1 MKTKPQ
7 SIDLSSL
14 KFDPLNANAGNERGK
29 ALLSKSLKNYG
40 AGRSIL
46 VDKNRTIIGGNKT
59 TAEALALGLRKAILV
74 PSDGTELIVVQRTDL
89 DLKDKKARALA
100 VAENRTSELGLSW
113 KLDALEG
120 LDIDLGDFFT
130 PDELEDL
137 KPAGASTVVEDDP
150 SELIDNAAE
159 LLKKWKVK
167 PGQLWEIGK
176 LKHRLLCGDA
186 KTDLPRLIGNVEIDL
201 LLSDPPYGIS
211 IVQGKRIGSSQP
223 QPVGFRKG
231 QIGGSKAPGFKGRVV
246 GPGLVAARIYSS
258 IVGDDEPFDPA
269 PLLKIGKTQI
279 IFGANHF
286 SSRLPDSKCWI
297 VWDKGVAQ
305 DSTFSKCELAWSNFN
320 GHVKM
325 YRHVWSGLIREGS
338 RDIELKDRV
347 HPTQKP
353 VGLFGQILADF
364 SKEGQVVCD
373 PYLGSG
379 STMVACEQ
387 LKRRLLGA
395 EISAE
400 YCAVILE
407 RMHNLGITGK
417 PLK

>member
-1 MKTKPQ
+1 MKVTK
-7 SIDLSSL
+7 LSSL
-14 KFDPLNANAGNERGK
+14 HADSKNVNRGTARGNAMIEQSFRD
-29 ALLSKSLKNYG
+29 YG

-46 VDKNRTIIGGNKT
+46 LDRKGRVIAGNKSRIG
-59 TAEALALGLRKAILV
+59 AMKAGLKDVQIV
-74 PSDGTELIVVQRTDL
+74 QTDGTKVIAVQRMDL
-89 DLKDKKARALA
+89 DLDRDKKARELA
-100 VAENRTSELGLSW
+100 IVDNQAGAINLDFDLGILKS
-113 KLDALEG
+113 
-120 LDIDLGDFFT
+120 LDIDLGKFFT
-130 PDELEDL
+130 DEELTALE
-137 KPAGASTVVEDDP
+137 PETASTVTEDDP

-167 PGQLWEIGK
+167 PGQLWEIGA
-176 LKHRLLCGDA
+176 LKHLLLCGDA
-186 KTDLPRLIGNVEIDL
+186 KTDLPKLIGNCEVDL

-223 QPVGFRKG
+223 QPVGFRKRADR
-231 QIGGSKAPGFKGRVV
+231 GSKKPGFKGRVG

-297 VWDKGVAQ
+297 VWDKGVAET
-305 DSTFSKCELAWSNFN
+305 STFSKCELAWSNFN

-353 VGLFGQILADF
+353 VGLFCQILTDF
-364 SKEGQVVCD
+364 SKEGHVVCD

-387 LKRRLLGA
+387 LKRRLLGS

-400 YCAVILE
+400 YCAVVLE
-407 RMHNLGITGK
+407 RMAALGVKGTLAK
-417 PLK
+417 